1 MFTVAVQGMFPC
13 TLRAGGAGPEV
24 CCPSR
29 PTEHPSQ
36 SVSGAGPAELPAVT
50 LSLSP
55 HTSSQKFQ
63 IMPQIF
69 WSSENRNYQ
78 KHNYL
83 CTLYGGAVVSG
94 YHMSAVTFL
103 HST

>member
-36 SVSGAGPAELPAVT
+36 SVSGAGPAELPPVT
-50 LSLSP
+50 LSLSHLTP
-55 HTSSQKFQ
+55 
-63 IMPQIF
+63 PV
-69 WSSENRNYQ
+69 RNF
-78 KHNYL
+78 KLCLRFFGPLKTEIIKNTIICVL
-83 CTLYGGAVVSG
+83 CTEVGG
-94 YHMSAVTFL
+94 YHMSAVIFQ